1 MLNLLLQLWNV
12 SSYTMVND
20 ELNTKLLE
28 IVTDI
33 QTNATA
39 AKSVLMTEIP
49 EVVTQWMNYELYLSI
64 FWLTISVIVLS
75 FNLLFYLFKD
85 RSTYD
90 DEKLCL
96 YVIFTSI
103 STIWFIVV
111 ACMQISEITQ
121 IILTPKIWII
131 EHLKDIISIIKG

>member
-49 EVVTQWMNYELYLSI
+49 EVITQWMNYELYLSI

-96 YVIFTSI
+96 YVIFTSS
-103 STIWFIVV
+103 STIWFIIV
-111 ACMQISEITQ
+111 ACIQISEITQ

>member
-1 MLNLLLQLWNV
+1 MI
-12 SSYTMVND
+12 ND

-39 AKSVLMTEIP
+39 ANSVLMTEIP

-103 STIWFIVV
+103 STIWFIGA
-111 ACMQISEITQ
+111 ACIQISEITQ

>member
-20 ELNTKLLE
+20 ELNAKLLE

-103 STIWFIVV
+103 STIWFIGA

>member
-1 MLNLLLQLWNV
+1 MLNLLLQLWNA

-20 ELNTKLLE
+20 ELNAKLLE

-103 STIWFIVV
+103 STIWFIGA

>member
-1 MLNLLLQLWNV
+1 
-12 SSYTMVND
+12 MVND
-20 ELNTKLLE
+20 ELNAKLLE

-75 FNLLFYLFKD
+75 FNLLVYLFKD

-90 DEKLCL
+90 DEKFCL
-96 YVIFTSI
+96 YVIFTSS
-103 STIWFIVV
+103 STIWFIIV
-111 ACMQISEITQ
+111 ACIQISEITQ

>member
-1 MLNLLLQLWNV
+1 
-12 SSYTMVND
+12 MVND
-20 ELNTKLLE
+20 ELNAKLLE

-49 EVVTQWMNYELYLSI
+49 EVITQWMNYELYSSI
-64 FWLTISVIVLS
+64 FWLTISVIILS
-75 FNLLFYLFKD
+75 FNLLVYLFKD

-90 DEKLCL
+90 DDEKLCL
-96 YVIFTSI
+96 YVISTII

-111 ACMQISEITQ
+111 ACIQISEITQ
-121 IILTPKIWII
+121 IIFAPKIWII

>member
-1 MLNLLLQLWNV
+1 
-12 SSYTMVND
+12 MVND
-20 ELNTKLLE
+20 ELNAKLLE

-39 AKSVLMTEIP
+39 AKSVLMTEIS

-90 DEKLCL
+90 DEKFCL
-96 YVIFTSI
+96 YVIFTSS
-103 STIWFIVV
+103 STIWFIIV
-111 ACMQISEITQ
+111 ACIQISEITQ

>member
-12 SSYTMVND
+12 SSYTMAND
-20 ELNTKLLE
+20 ELNAKLLE

-39 AKSVLMTEIP
+39 AKSILMTEIP
-49 EVVTQWMNYELYLSI
+49 EVITQWMNYELYSSI
-64 FWLTISVIVLS
+64 FWLIISVILLS
-75 FNLLFYLFKD
+75 FNLLVYLFKD

-90 DEKLCL
+90 DEKLWL

-111 ACMQISEITQ
+111 ACIQISEITQ
-121 IILTPKIWII
+121 IILSPKIWII
-131 EHLKDIISIIKG
+131 EHLKDVISIIKE